1 MNLQL
6 FPRKE
11 FPQTAGDLIII
22 IMITVFIIIPTKYTH
37 NAIRNV
43 QLFSSLPKSLP
54 IMEFPKRFEME
65 TV

>member
-11 FPQTAGDLIII
+11 LQQTAGDLIII
-22 IMITVFIIIPTKYTH
+22 IMIIIIIIPTKYTH
-37 NAIRNV
+37 DSLGNV

-54 IMEFPKRFEME
+54 TIESSECFEME